1 MALDTAFLSLYAD
14 LPRQSVGAD
23 WCTQEAI
30 GRLPPLRKPTTV
42 MDLGCGAGRSTI
54 LLARR
59 FRGPIAAIDYRPD
72 LLDRLSATAKA
83 AGLAARIA
91 LRCEDPARLKDR
103 PGTYDL
109 IWSEGCVQA
118 LGWEKSLKLWGPLL
132 RARGVIALSDRVWL
146 TDKPPAEVRDFW
158 AGAYPAMADAAGYRR
173 AAEQAGLSI
182 FDSFT
187 LPRATWWEG
196 YYAPLIQR
204 IAALEDDAATNP
216 ALAREIEAA
225 KRDIAILE
233 RFGDCFAYSFYLLRL
248 S

>member
-23 WCTQEAI
+23 CCTQEAI
-30 GRLPPLRKPTTV
+30 NRLPPLRKPTTV
-42 MDLGCGAGRSTI
+42 MDLGCGSGRSTI

-59 FRGPIAAIDYRPD
+59 FRGPIAAIDPRSD
-72 LLDRLSATAKA
+72 LLDRLAAAAKA
-83 AGLAARIA
+83 DGLAVRISP
-91 LRCEDPARLKDR
+91 RSEDPARLKDR

-109 IWSEGCVQA
+109 IWSEGGVQA
-118 LGWEKSLKLWGPLL
+118 LGWAKSLKLWGPLL

-146 TDKPPAEVRDFW
+146 TDSPPAEVRDFW
-158 AGAYPAMADAAGYRR
+158 AKVYPAMADADGYRR
-173 AAEQAGLSI
+173 AAEQAGLSV

-187 LPRATWWEG
+187 LPRATLWDG

-204 IAALEDDAATNP
+204 IAALENGTAIDP
-216 ALAREIEAA
+216 ALAQVIDAA
-225 KRDIAILE
+225 KREIAIQE

-248 S
+248 N